1 MLNVQ
6 VAAGVLTKLRVA
18 GYECVCSIKVLDT
31 CAQEKYSTHVLN
43 KHIYSRNFE
52 FESMYSIK
60 ILDTCA
66 Q

>member
-18 GYECVCSIKVLDT
+18 GYECVR
-31 CAQEKYSTHVLN
+31 KYSTYVLN
-43 KHIYSRNFE
+43 KHIRCVLNKRIYSRNFE